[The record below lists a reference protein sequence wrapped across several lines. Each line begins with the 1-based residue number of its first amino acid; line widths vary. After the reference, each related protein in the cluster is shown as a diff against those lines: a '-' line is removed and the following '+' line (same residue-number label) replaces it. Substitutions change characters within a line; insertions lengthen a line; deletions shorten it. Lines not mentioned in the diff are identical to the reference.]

1 MPLDSTLTATPTP
14 TPIATDDAL
23 NAAIAGALVGA
34 AATAAVTL
42 LIFIVDRIIRSRA
55 DFRENRREVM
65 AEYFD
70 AMASF
75 VSVATAPRLP
85 PEGFA
90 PQVAALIAARS
101 KLVLALGAHHRSIG
115 MWLVGME
122 VALTTAAQMT
132 WRTPTELQ
140 AKVAVIEARMK
151 DVLSALTRLHERRL
165 FVADFTLPG
174 GVMMLAQESPD
185 WASDNAEKVEW
196 AYKVQNAGRWNAVV
210 ARVYWA
216 RNRIVE
222 WFRSWP
228 RPSSFEKAPD
238 GSGS

>member
-1 MPLDSTLTATPTP
+1 MPLLSPFTASPAPTP
-14 TPIATDDAL
+14 VATDDAL

-34 AATAAVTL
+34 AATAAITL
-42 LIFIVDRIIRSRA
+42 LIFIVDRIIRVRA
-55 DFRENRREVM
+55 DFRETRREVM

-75 VSVATAPRLP
+75 VMAVTAPRLP

-90 PQVAALIAARS
+90 PQAAAVIAARS
-101 KLVLALGAHHRSIG
+101 KLILALGASHRSIG

-122 VALTTAAQMT
+122 AAMTSAAQMP
-132 WRTPTELQ
+132 WRTPPELQ
-140 AKVAVIEARMK
+140 AKVTLIEAQMK
-151 DVLSALTRLHERRL
+151 DVLSALTRLQERRL

-174 GVMMLAQESPD
+174 GVMMLAQESRD
-185 WASDNAEKVEW
+185 WASDNAEQVEW
-196 AYKVQNAGRWNAVV
+196 AYKIQNAGRWRAVV
-210 ARVYWA
+210 AFVLWS

-222 WFRSWP
+222 WFRSW
-228 RPSSFEKAPD
+228 RPTSYEKAPG